1 MSCDKVVELIDYKVS
16 YDDGKVINYRNI
28 EIFKNELVGIMG
40 KSGCG
45 KTTLLNS
52 LFALDFRG
60 KREYSCGNILGQD
73 LQSMNHE
80 KYKFISYMPQYSQD
94 ALNPLLRIDKIV
106 KLILKCNNISYDE
119 NKIIEL
125 LKNIDL
131 SEEVLFKHPYELS
144 GGMKQRIVMLL
155 SYIKNPEIFILDEPS
170 SALDFI
176 TLKAI
181 VDFIKSIRGSRT
193 IVIVSHN
200 KEFLNNLCDR
210 IIYI

>member
-1 MSCDKVVELIDYKVS
+1 MNCDKVVELIDYRVS
-16 YDDGKVINYRNI
+16 YDDGKIINYRNI

-52 LFALDFRG
+52 LFALDFKG
-60 KREYSCGNILGQD
+60 KREYSCGEILGQD
-73 LQSMNHE
+73 LQSMGCE
-80 KYKFISYMPQYSQD
+80 KYESISYMPQYSQD
-94 ALNPLLRIDKIV
+94 ALNPLLRVDKII

-119 NKIIEL
+119 KKIIEL
-125 LKNIDL
+125 LKGIDL
-131 SEEVLFKHPYELS
+131 SEEVLFKYPYELS